1 MSSYRPIQTSTVP
14 GNLKIKNLI
23 WVCINK
29 TLFRFTP
36 SKGTIFRKFRVLL
49 CRMFGAKISYSA
61 SIHPSASLE
70 YPWNITIG
78 DFSSVGEKAWIYAI
92 GSISIG
98 EYSNIGKEVY
108 LITGSHDIQ
117 SNTFSLVTKEITIG
131 NGCWIAT
138 RAMILPGISIGDYSV
153 VGAGGIVT
161 KSVSSHLV
169 VGGNPAIVIKKRV
182 IID

>member
-1 MSSYRPIQTSTVP
+1 MPSYHPVQTSSIP
-14 GNLKIKNLI
+14 KNLKMKNLV
-23 WVCINK
+23 WVFVNK

-36 SKGTIFRKFRVLL
+36 SKGSVFRKFRVFL
-49 CRMFGAKISYSA
+49 CRLFGARISYLA
-61 SIHPSASLE
+61 SIHPSASIE

-78 DFSSVGEKAWIYAI
+78 DYSSVGERAWIYAI

-117 SNTFSLVTKEITIG
+117 SSTFSLETKEIAIG

-161 KSVSSHLV
+161 KSISSHLV
-169 VGGNPAIVIKKRV
+169 VGGNPAKVIKHRV
-182 IID
+182 IE